1 MLRTVTYVSSFLR
14 GRLEG
19 WRGRN
24 EGREEFQRLFS
35 SLPMFLRNT
44 SGRVFS
50 SSRQYAVNT
59 VFIGGREGGEA
70 SMLTSC
76 LERLLLTKDTCD

>member
-1 MLRTVTYVSSFLR
+1 MFLHSYVDGLRDGGDGTK
-14 GRLEG
+14 
-19 WRGRN
+19 
-24 EGREEFQRLFS
+24 EEKNFKGC
-35 SLPMFLRNT
+35 SLSLSPMFLRNT
-44 SGRVFS
+44 RGRVFS